1 MSLIVNSERRCI
13 FVKSYQDIVVEALDI
28 WKRRAKRRQVFIIV
42 DLLKA
47 VKDNLLNLW
56 LADKITVVMA
66 DEKKYQ
72 IKCRILRNGIQIK
85 VINNMNKN
93 AICIFTCN
101 NSTKLRSVVTEL
113 CAFNK
118 AYCINIIDDS
128 SEFEIVQE
136 NIAISQMFDSTTYL
150 GRVKFIEFYN
160 LKENTSTSKQ
170 YLGNETWN
178 LGIARNFALDY
189 SIRNQYDKALFIDDD
204 ISEINQKI
212 VHEGFSILNKD
223 NFVSCNIGGVE
234 DNSIIGHIS
243 KQLKIIE
250 DNPKM
255 LSGGFLFL
263 VPPSISHHFYNIY
276 NEDWIMQFLEHDKER
291 ILMPFFVKHDAEKN
305 VKWNMSQVFFQEI
318 GEIVVDGLIIN
329 KGALLMDSIFWDNI
343 IKNRTVYIEYVKQCA
358 QQANRK
364 EYYDICSNLSV
375 WLNQINGQSILETI
389 KQNRYGRTKFKI

>member
-1 MSLIVNSERRCI
+1 
-13 FVKSYQDIVVEALDI
+13 
-28 WKRRAKRRQVFIIV
+28 
-42 DLLKA
+42 
-47 VKDNLLNLW
+47 
-56 LADKITVVMA
+56 
-66 DEKKYQ
+66 
-72 IKCRILRNGIQIK
+72 
-85 VINNMNKN
+85 MNKN

-189 SIRNQYDKALFIDDD
+189 SIRNQYDKVLFIDDD

-212 VHEGFSILNKD
+212 VYEGFSILNKA

-263 VPPSISHHFYNIY
+263 VPSSITHHFYNIY
-276 NEDWIMQFLEHDKER
+276 NEDWIMQFLEQDKER
-291 ILMPFFVKHDAEKN
+291 ILMPFSVKHN
-305 VKWNMSQVFFQEI
+305 VDKDIKWNMSQVFFQEI
-318 GEIVVDGLIIN
+318 GEIVVEGLIKN
-329 KGALLMDSIFWDNI
+329 KNALSMNSIFWDNI
-343 IKNRTVYIEYVKQCA
+343 IKSRISYIEIVKEYA
-358 QQANRK
+358 QQANAR
-364 EYYDICSNLSV
+364 EYCEICYNLCT
-375 WLNQINGQSILETI
+375 WLNQLNGQSILKII
-389 KQNRYGRTKFKI
+389 KQNTK